1 MKTSKKR
8 FPSGKLDPADLF
20 DARRRYNGH
29 NVPVLQMDADGIEFA
44 RVTGATKGAILLTAR
59 AGVGARRCDL
69 ILTLPE
75 SALADIEAR
84 ARSLAVQ
91 RAIGDIP
98 CQTA

>member
-1 MKTSKKR
+1 MKTAKR
-8 FPSGKLDPADLF
+8 NFPSGKLDPADLF

-29 NVPVLQMDADGIEFA
+29 NVPVLQLDADGIEFA
-44 RVTGATKGAILLTAR
+44 HVRGQASGAILLTAR

-91 RAIGDIP
+91 RSLENQDS
-98 CQTA
+98 